1 LANPFSHALNNL
13 QSILKRIRGILV
25 LWLVLILAAVFA
37 AAQFTEEIK
46 ALKTIALGT
55 ALLLMLWW
63 LLLAWFQKSRWLLDL
78 QDFFTENNI
87 LPFNYTRF
95 KGNSPFNLSEN
106 QERLLRTAAGQ
117 YKALAEKTKETNQ
130 TMEKYL
136 GAGVTDKAAKM
147 AQQSELGGELHR
159 VYVLFSDLRGFTSM
173 TEALKPQETVEIL
186 NQMFTAMSEVIL
198 QQGGDINKFIGDAI
212 FAYFRRPYG
221 DEGEASKKVLRTA
234 LRMQERFEIINKS
247 FTVAYSKPVDIGLGI
262 GITAGEAIVGNLGSS
277 NRMEYTL
284 IGDTVNLA
292 SRFCGI
298 AKHGQILI
306 NETMAQAA
314 KDHFELSPQQPIEI
328 KGKEG
333 LQKPYLV
340 MGERLGMTR

>member
-1 LANPFSHALNNL
+1 MANPFSHASNNL
-13 QSILKRIRGILV
+13 LAGLKRIRGILF
-25 LWLVLILAAVFA
+25 LWLFLSLGVVFV
-37 AAQFTEEIK
+37 AAQFTQNSTV
-46 ALKTIALGT
+46 LGHFALGT
-55 ALLLMLWW
+55 ALLLMAWW
-63 LLLAWFQKSRWLLDL
+63 LLLAWLQKSRWLLDL

-87 LPFNYTRF
+87 LPFNYIRF
-95 KGNSPFNLSEN
+95 KGNSPFGLSEN
-106 QERLLRTAAGQ
+106 QERLLRTAASQ

-198 QQGGDINKFIGDAI
+198 QHGGDINKFVGDAI

-221 DEGEASKKVLRTA
+221 DEAEAAKKVLRTA
-234 LRMQERFEIINKS
+234 LRMQERFEILNKT
-247 FTVAYSKPVDIGLGI
+247 FKVAYSKPVDIGLGI
-262 GITAGEAIVGNLGSS
+262 GITAGEAIVGNLGSA

-284 IGDTVNLA
+284 IGDTVNFA
-292 SRFCGI
+292 SRLCGI

-306 NETMAQAA
+306 NELMAQAA
-314 KDHFELSPQQPIEI
+314 KDLFEMSALPPVEI

-333 LQKPYLV
+333 LQKPYSVL
-340 MGERLGMTR
+340 GERLGMTR

>member
-1 LANPFSHALNNL
+1 M
-13 QSILKRIRGILV
+13 
-25 LWLVLILAAVFA
+25 LWLVLVLAAVFT
-37 AAQFTEEIK
+37 AAQFTEE
-46 ALKTIALGT
+46 LKTLKAIAVGT

-63 LLLAWFQKSRWLLDL
+63 LLLAWIQKRRWLLDL
-78 QDFFTENNI
+78 QDFFTENKI
-87 LPFNYTRF
+87 LPFNYIRF
-95 KGNSPFNLSEN
+95 KSASPFGLSET

-117 YKALAEKTKETNQ
+117 YKVLSDKAKETNQ

-221 DEGEASKKVLRTA
+221 DEAEAAKKVLRTA
-234 LRMQERFEIINKS
+234 LRMQERFEILNKS
-247 FTVAYSKPVDIGLGI
+247 FKVAYSKPVDIGLGI
-262 GITAGEAIVGNLGSS
+262 GITAGEAIVGNLGSA

-284 IGDTVNLA
+284 IGDTVNFA
-292 SRFCGI
+292 SRLCGI
-298 AKHGQILI
+298 AKHGQVLI

-314 KDHFELSPQQPIEI
+314 KDLFEMSTLPPVEI

-333 LQKPYLV
+333 LQKSFLV
-340 MGERLGMTR
+340 VGERLGMTR